1 MDLAALNSGLDIGTK
16 ADTRPRDNASPA
28 SALARALEANKPRED
43 DGLPPKSYKI
53 EDLPRGF
60 DLERALNTAYSRASH
75 FMNGILNRDGLA
87 VEVKKTDTG
96 SHVGQ
101 VLDTQSGKM
110 IKEYQGVDVLR
121 FYADGK
127 QEKGLVVDGK
137 V

>member
-1 MDLAALNSGLDIGTK
+1 MDLAALNGSLDVGTR
-16 ADTRPRDNASPA
+16 ADTRSDGASSPA
-28 SALARALEANKPRED
+28 AELAKALEANKPRDEID
-43 DGLPPKSYKI
+43 APKRNYKI

-60 DLERALNTAYSRASH
+60 DLERALGTAYDRASQ

-87 VEVKKTDTG
+87 VEVKKTDAG

-101 VLDTQSGKM
+101 VVDTQSGKM
-110 IKEYQGVDVLR
+110 IKEYQGFDVLR

-127 QEKGLVVDGK
+127 QEKGLIVDGK